1 MRVAACKVNT
11 HIKCETC
18 PTTAWSPSI
27 SLSPTPPTLS
37 ISLSHS
43 LPLSLNLPATRCC
56 SPCHVN
62 CLRAWQL
69 SCLTW
74 PPGCVREL
82 HLSLTL
88 SRSHSPSLYVEPLAF
103 SRLVLYCFSQQRQL
117 RATCAN
123 EMPKFRLLFEPGK

>member
-1 MRVAACKVNT
+1 MRVAAYKVNT

-27 SLSPTPPTLS
+27 SLSPTLPTLS
-37 ISLSHS
+37 ISLFHS

-88 SRSHSPSLYVEPLAF
+88 SRSHSRSLYVEPLAF

-123 EMPKFRLLFEPGK
+123 EMPKFSLAL

>member
-37 ISLSHS
+37 ISLFV
-43 LPLSLNLPATRCC
+43 SLNLPATRCC

-82 HLSLTL
+82 HLSLAPSL
-88 SRSHSPSLYVEPLAF
+88 SPHSLSLYVAPLAF

>member
-37 ISLSHS
+37 TSLSHF

-56 SPCHVN
+56 SPCYVN

-82 HLSLTL
+82 RLSVALSLSFSL
-88 SRSHSPSLYVEPLAF
+88 SLYVAPLAF

-123 EMPKFRLLFEPGK
+123 EMPKLRLLFEPGK